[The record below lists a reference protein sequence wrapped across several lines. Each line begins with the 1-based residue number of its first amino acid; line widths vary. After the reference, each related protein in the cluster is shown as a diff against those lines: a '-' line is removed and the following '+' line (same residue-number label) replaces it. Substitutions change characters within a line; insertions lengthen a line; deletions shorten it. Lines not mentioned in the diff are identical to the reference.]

1 MYSQMAAY
9 SSAYT
14 VHLPVELV
22 NGCLWE
28 GEAGKDG
35 VMGTQETKGLKKM
48 SSKTRN
54 VLTSFVA

>member
-1 MYSQMAAY
+1 MAAY

-14 VHLPVELV
+14 VHLSVELV